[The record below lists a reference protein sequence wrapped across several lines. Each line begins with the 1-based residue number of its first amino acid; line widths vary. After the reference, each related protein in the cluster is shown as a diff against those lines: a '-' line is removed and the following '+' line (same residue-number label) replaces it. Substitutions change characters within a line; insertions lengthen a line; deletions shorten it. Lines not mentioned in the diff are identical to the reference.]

1 MSLSNV
7 KLIFFRE
14 VRDQLRDRR
23 TMFTIIVLPMLLY
36 PLLGMS
42 FLQMAQFMKQHPTK
56 VRVIGAE
63 DLPQTPPLL
72 VTGDDDA
79 KLVFSEKL
87 CGSPE
92 DAALLIVSVK
102 ARASLSAV
110 NEAAVGDEAREA
122 INAGKYD
129 AAVYFPP
136 GFAERMRGIRGG
148 ADEQEKQ
155 NDDEE
160 ASAGDLPQPLVF
172 FDAAKDKSRMAHD
185 RVAMVLRAWR
195 TEYVRDRLD
204 EARVP
209 AATSEPF
216 LVEPRNLASD
226 SERGAALWSRVLPF
240 IVLVWAL
247 TGAFYPAIDLCAG
260 EKERGTLETLLSSPA
275 MRREIVWGKL
285 LAIMLF
291 SMVTSLLNLAS
302 MGITGTLLI
311 GQLQLLGANAGGMH
325 IGPPPLAAMGWLM
338 LGLVPISALFSALAL
353 AIAAL
358 ARSTKEGQYYLLP
371 LLMITM
377 PLMILPILP
386 ASELDLGSSLI
397 PVTGMLLLLRTL
409 MEGQFGA
416 ALLYA
421 VPVLG
426 VTLGCCL
433 LAIRWA
439 VSQFNNESVLFRESE
454 RWSPQLWFKHLLR
467 DREETPSV
475 SMAVLCGIVLLVIR
489 FFVNFL
495 IPQPN
500 SWAEFAVST
509 VVNLAAFIAVP
520 ALLMAVMLTLRP
532 RKTLLLYLPRWT
544 AIPAAVLLALAIH
557 PVAMVLMQ
565 AVMWVYP
572 PSPETLK
579 ALAPMSQMINQ
590 APLWSVILVIA
601 AAPAVCEE
609 LAFRGFILSGLRH
622 MGHKW
627 GAILLSSIL
636 FGIAHGLLQQSLS
649 AVALGMVLGFLAIQ
663 TGSLLPCMAFHFVYN
678 TLSLLSSRVTPA
690 LLESQPALRLLF
702 QPTGDGCIYST
713 ATVALG
719 GLVTILLLFWFRQLP
734 YRLSD
739 EERLRYALKEQSLSA
754 GIS

>member
-23 TMFTIIVLPMLLY
+23 TMFTIIVLPILLY

-42 FLQMAQFMKQHPTK
+42 FLQMAQFMKQHPTR

-72 VTGDDDA
+72 VAGDDDA
-79 KLVFSEKL
+79 EFVFSEEL

-92 DAALLIVSVK
+92 DAALLIVSVR
-102 ARASLSAV
+102 ARAALSAV
-110 NEAAVGDEAREA
+110 DEAAVGDEARDA

-136 GFAERMRGIRGG
+136 GFAERMRRVRDD
-148 ADEQEKQ
+148 ADEQDKQ
-155 NDDEE
+155 DDEE
-160 ASAGDLPQPLVF
+160 ASADDLPQPLIF

-185 RVAMVLRAWR
+185 RVAIVLRAWR
-195 TEYVRDRLD
+195 NEYVRDRLD

-209 AATSEPF
+209 VATSEPF

-226 SERGAALWSRVLPF
+226 SERGVALWSRILPF

-247 TGAFYPAIDLCAG
+247 TGAFYPAVDLCAG

-311 GQLQLLGANAGGMH
+311 GQLQSLGANAGGMH
-325 IGPPPLAAMGWLM
+325 LGAPPLAVMGWLL

-386 ASELDLGSSLI
+386 ASELDLGNSLI

-500 SWAEFAVST
+500 SWAQFAVST

-532 RKTLLLYLPRWT
+532 RKTLLLSIPRWT

-565 AVMWVYP
+565 AVVAVYP

-590 APLWSVILVIA
+590 APFWSVILVIA

-627 GAILLSSIL
+627 GAIVLSSIF

-690 LLESQPALRLLF
+690 LLESQPALRFIF
-702 QPTGDGCIYST
+702 QPTRDGCIYST
-713 ATVALG
+713 AMVALG

-754 GIS
+754 GTS